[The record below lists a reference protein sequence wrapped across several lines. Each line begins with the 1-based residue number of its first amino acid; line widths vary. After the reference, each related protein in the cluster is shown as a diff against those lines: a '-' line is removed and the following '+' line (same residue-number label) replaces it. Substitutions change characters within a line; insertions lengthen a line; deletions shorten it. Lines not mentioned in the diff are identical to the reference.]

1 MSACPREQARLRF
14 LKQHGH
20 REAGRESTLVPLQ
33 ADASSRSY
41 TRLLRK
47 NNGTASTLPPTLLMD
62 APPPKEKPRQ
72 FQAVS
77 QFLQSLGLRAPRI
90 LHADLE
96 QGFLEIEDFG
106 DQSFTTLL
114 NQGANP
120 KPLYEDTLEVLLHLL
135 RTREHAQQQT
145 QRQSST
151 RFLAALSVEEWCCE
165 SAVFADFYAPALQ
178 TTLSPSFGEA
188 QTKETSASWRACWRE
203 LLTALPPLPEVLVLR
218 DCHVDNLM
226 RVATQEKTPNETP
239 PPQRHNLQHRDLQR
253 CGLLDFQDAVLGSPA
268 YDLVSLL
275 EDARRDLA
283 PSLQQ
288 HLLRMYLKGAQ
299 SILPANSFSEQ
310 NFLKHYRAWGAQRHA
325 RVLGTFARLALR
337 DRKTNL
343 SCHIPRV
350 YALLQRSLAEDAA
363 SQEPVLQLLA
373 AWFSRFLPAHREQL
387 QKALKE
393 GIFGYR
399 TANLL

>member
-1 MSACPREQARLRF
+1 MSACPREQARLNF
-14 LKQHGH
+14 LAQHGH
-20 REAGRESTLVPLQ
+20 RESTLVPLE
-33 ADASSRSY
+33 ADASSRHY

-47 NNGTASTLPPTLLMD
+47 KSSASPDLSPDLSPTLLMD
-62 APPPKEKPRQ
+62 APPDTEKPHQ
-72 FQAVS
+72 FQAIGE
-77 QFLQSLGLRAPRI
+77 FLQSLGLRTPHI

-106 DQSFTTLL
+106 DNCFTHLL
-114 NQGANP
+114 NHGADP
-120 KPLYEDTLEVLLHLL
+120 RPLYEDAIAVLLHLL
-135 RTREHAQQQT
+135 RTREQAQA
-145 QRQSST
+145 QSQS
-151 RFLAALSVEEWCCE
+151 LVALSVAEWCCE
-165 SAVFADFYAPALQ
+165 SAVFANFYTPALSPP
-178 TTLSPSFGEA
+178 LSPALDEA
-188 QTKETSASWRACWRE
+188 QTKETSASWRACWLE

-226 RVATQEKTPNETP
+226 RVVP
-239 PPQRHNLQHRDLQR
+239 PHHDRSSLQRHNLQHCSLQR

-283 PSLQQ
+283 PDLQQ
-288 HLLRMYLKGAQ
+288 HLLRLYLKGAQ
-299 SILPANSFSEQ
+299 SILPPNRFSEQ
-310 NFLKHYRAWGAQRHA
+310 DFLKHCRAWSAQRHA

-337 DRKTNL
+337 DGKTNL

-350 YALLQRSLAEDAA
+350 YALLERSLAEDAA
-363 SQEPVLQLLA
+363 NQEPVLQPLA
-373 AWFSRFLPAHREQL
+373 TWFSRYLPAHREHL

-399 TANLL
+399 SDNPL